1 MNPPH
6 ISSFHMLM
14 CVNSLYYISLYC
26 SRVKNRR
33 GRPRVVSRLNATKRP
48 SKVNR
53 RPRRKPGINSN
64 VHGSNTETYRMGKM
78 KQHTGAHVKDSEQ
91 KDCSSSCRAG
101 IMISSGEEVVRH
113 IHSSCNDVGSR

>member
-1 MNPPH
+1 MLVCIN
-6 ISSFHMLM
+6 SS
-14 CVNSLYYISLYC
+14 YYISLYC

-53 RPRRKPGINSN
+53 RPRRKPGISSI

-78 KQHTGAHVKDSEQ
+78 KQHTGAHVKDSER
-91 KDCSSSCRAG
+91 KDSSSSCRVG
-101 IMISSGEEVVRH
+101 IMISSGEEEVRH
-113 IHSSCNDVGSR
+113 IHLSH

>member
-1 MNPPH
+1 
-6 ISSFHMLM
+6 MLM
-14 CVNSLYYISLYC
+14 CINSLYYVSLYC

-48 SKVNR
+48 SKANR

-64 VHGSNTETYRMGKM
+64 VHGSNTETYCMGKM
-78 KQHTGAHVKDSEQ
+78 KQHTGAHMKDSEQ
-91 KDCSSSCRAG
+91 KDCSSSCRVG

-113 IHSSCNDVGSR
+113 IHLSH